1 MGIWKYFYLRRIVNV
16 STLFSLLLQSK
27 HRLHE
32 FLILLWQGLIEVIIE
47 DNLKQELTSA
57 YRSDLED
64 ELGNKDDK

>member
-1 MGIWKYFYLRRIVNV
+1 MGIWKYFYLRRIV

-27 HRLHE
+27 HQLHE

>member
-1 MGIWKYFYLRRIVNV
+1 M
-16 STLFSLLLQSK
+16 Q
-27 HRLHE
+27 LHE
-32 FLILLWQGLIEVIIE
+32 FLIFLWQGLIEVIIE

>member
-1 MGIWKYFYLRRIVNV
+1 MGIWKYFYLRRIV

-27 HRLHE
+27 HQLHK

>member
-1 MGIWKYFYLRRIVNV
+1 MSQLYFPYCYKVNI
-16 STLFSLLLQSK
+16 SYMS
-27 HRLHE
+27 

>member
-1 MGIWKYFYLRRIVNV
+1 MGIWKYFYLRRIV

-27 HRLHE
+27 HE